1 MKDDKKSES
10 KLITALKKNYPEY
23 LREREVLNSDNLR
36 ILIPYALENKRL
48 YIRKEI
54 VQTLIAL
61 HEKVSGKKVTDPR
74 RVVGALKKILA
85 DETNFSNSKDV
96 FGGWTYIGPSA
107 LKGEKIVELKRLKKT
122 FHKPKNTS
130 KYKVLKE
137 IDAIDVGDETL
148 YVWWHPETEE
158 LATIK
163 KDKTWAMKIGMHTS
177 RRADKRIEEYK
188 TSIPYK
194 PIIGLLVYCKKSRVL
209 EKTIHNNLT
218 NRKRK
223 IGEAGDEWF
232 ITNVPEIEEILRFN
246 EII

>member
-1 MKDDKKSES
+1 MKDNKKSES
-10 KLITALKKNYPEY
+10 KLFKSLKDEYPEY

-61 HEKVSGKKVTDPR
+61 HEKVSGKKVTDQR
-74 RVVGALKKILA
+74 SVVRALRNILA
-85 DETNFSNSKDV
+85 DEANFSNSDDV
-96 FGGWTYIGPSA
+96 FGGWTYLGPSA
-107 LKGEKIVELKRLKKT
+107 LKGEKIVEFKRLKKT

-137 IDAIDVGDETL
+137 IDAIDFGDETL

-194 PIIGLLVYCKKSRVL
+194 PIIGLLVYCKKSRIL
-209 EKTIHNNLT
+209 ERTIHNNLT

-232 ITNVPEIEEILRFN
+232 ITNVSEIEEILKFN

>member
-1 MKDDKKSES
+1 MKDNKKSES
-10 KLITALKKNYPEY
+10 KLFKSLKDEYPEY

-61 HEKVSGKKVTDPR
+61 HEKVSGKKVTDQR
-74 RVVGALKKILA
+74 SVVRALRNILA
-85 DETNFSNSKDV
+85 DEANFSNSDDV
-96 FGGWTYIGPSA
+96 FGGWTYLGPSA
-107 LKGEKIVELKRLKKT
+107 LKGEKIAEFKRLKKT

-137 IDAIDVGDETL
+137 IDAIDFGDETL

-194 PIIGLLVYCKKSRVL
+194 PIIWLLVYCKKSRVL
-209 EKTIHNNLT
+209 ERTIHNNLT

-232 ITNVPEIEEILRFN
+232 ITNVSEIEEILKFN

>member
-1 MKDDKKSES
+1 MKDGKKSES
-10 KLITALKKNYPEY
+10 KLITSLKKNYPEY
-23 LREREVLNSDNLR
+23 LRKREVLNTDNIK

-54 VQTLIAL
+54 VQSLIAL
-61 HEKVSGKKVTDPR
+61 HEKISGNKVTDPR
-74 RVVGALKKILA
+74 RVVGALKKVLA
-85 DETNFSNSKDV
+85 DESKFSNSKDV
-96 FGGWTYIGPSA
+96 FGGWTYIGPSV
-107 LKGEKIVELKRLKKT
+107 LKGEKIVELKRFKET
-122 FHKPKNTS
+122 FQKPKPSS

-137 IDAIDVGDETL
+137 IDAVDVGDETL

-163 KDKTWAMKIGMHTS
+163 KAKTWAMKIGMHTS

-232 ITNVPEIEEILRFN
+232 ITNVPEIEEILKFN